1 MFNPLELKHELA
13 GQPYRIAR
21 RITGPNVD
29 NDPEMLITVLG
40 AGYTAAMNLA
50 APLSLIQAGVR
61 GDRYFTGLAVGY
73 SKIGYPMP
81 LFNYVTSASS
91 AERAGARIGGRIGA
105 KAGTRA
111 GVLAGAKLGGRIG
124 GRLIPGVGWALLA
137 YDVYDVAVN
146 RSLWGF
152 DLD

>member
-1 MFNPLELKHELA
+1 MFNPLELKHDLA
-13 GQPYRIAR
+13 GLPYRIAR
-21 RITGPNVD
+21 RITGPKVD
-29 NDPEMLITVLG
+29 NDPEMLITILG

-61 GDRYFTGLAVGY
+61 GERYFTGLAVGY

-81 LFNYVTSASS
+81 LFNYSTPASA
-91 AERAGARIGGRIGA
+91 AERVGARIGGR
-105 KAGTRA
+105 
-111 GVLAGAKLGGRIG
+111 AGAKVGLKAGAKVGARIG